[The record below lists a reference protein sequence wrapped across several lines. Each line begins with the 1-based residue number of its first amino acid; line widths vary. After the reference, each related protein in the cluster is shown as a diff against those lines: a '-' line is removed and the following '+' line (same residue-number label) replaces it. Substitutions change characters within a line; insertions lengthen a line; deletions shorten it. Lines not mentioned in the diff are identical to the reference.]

1 MILKS
6 ILKFLLLCT
15 KHKYKMTIL
24 NSCNQRGIMN
34 DLVYLAIVYKFDRI
48 VHLC

>member
-6 ILKFLLLCT
+6 ILKSLRLST

-24 NSCNQRGIMN
+24 NSYNQKGIMY
-34 DLVYLAIVYKFDRI
+34 DLVYPAIVYKFDRI

>member
-6 ILKFLLLCT
+6 ILKLFGFLLSN
-15 KHKYKMTIL
+15 KYKITIL

-34 DLVYLAIVYKFDRI
+34 DLVYPAIVYKFDRI